1 MIEKR
6 ILCAERVRKI
16 EGSFAFVE
24 HRFLRDGFWASL
36 SHDELLLC
44 LLLVMAADRLG
55 ISYYGYDKLCTLLC
69 IPVDE
74 YIVARN
80 ALIDKDLIAFD
91 GRLFQVLSLPP
102 KPVRVP
108 VRLLRSTDDMAE
120 RDPATI
126 HQIIRDALR

>member
-6 ILCAERVRKI
+6 ILCSERVRKI
-16 EGSFAFVE
+16 EGSFAFIE
-24 HRFLRDGFWASL
+24 HRFLQDGFWVSL
-36 SHDELLLC
+36 STDELRLY
-44 LLLVMAADRLG
+44 LLLVMAADRAGL
-55 ISYYGYDKLCTLLC
+55 SYYGYDKLCTLLC

-80 ALIDKDLIAFD
+80 GLIDKDLIAFD

-102 KPVRVP
+102 KPVNTP
-108 VRLLRSTDDMAE
+108 VRILSSTDDMAE

-126 HQIIRDALR
+126 HQIIRDGLR

>member
-6 ILCAERVRKI
+6 ILCPERVRKI

-24 HRFLRDGFWASL
+24 HRFLRDGFWVSL
-36 SHDELLLC
+36 SHDELLLY
-44 LLLVMAADRLG
+44 LLLIMAADRAGL
-55 ISYYGYDKLCTLLC
+55 SYYGYDKLCTLLC

-80 ALIDKDLIAFD
+80 SLIDKDLIAFD

-102 KPVRVP
+102 KPVRDS

-120 RDPATI
+120 RDPATV